1 MSTFPQ
7 PILSSVSHWQATNRG
22 PGSLYSHTNPSTGLP
37 DSADI
42 VIVGGGLQ
50 GAALAYF
57 LSREGAAGHGKAI
70 VVLEAKDVASGA
82 TGRNGGHIGVRLLF
96 ARSVG
101 FDCWSCLTA
110 R

>member
-7 PILSSVSHWQATNRG
+7 PFLSSVSHWQATNRG